1 VTLPDLEVAFALT
14 SVQIE
19 NFVFVALQVFPKL
32 QEWCEAHRF
41 HLVTTDL
48 QWGLENEIKTKERLE
63 ASLHEIERY
72 REDGSCFFFLA
83 LLSEMAG
90 WIPTPSDMADV
101 ASRFGC
107 IQGVSMQEI
116 EIINA
121 AYRDKSP
128 NGILCS
134 NCSGACL
141 SERQPYLSFNIC
153 VGKS

>member
-1 VTLPDLEVAFALT
+1 MVVAMPLILFL
-14 SVQIE
+14 
-19 NFVFVALQVFPKL
+19 LK
-32 QEWCEAHRF
+32 
-41 HLVTTDL
+41 
-48 QWGLENEIKTKERLE
+48 GLENEIKTKERLE